1 MRPLRLSALLL
12 ISALPFAAILN
23 NNALG
28 VEIKFV
34 AGLNVRLDATGPRR
48 DQFSKTDTKQY

>member
-1 MRPLRLSALLL
+1 MRPLRLSALL

-48 DQFSKTDTKQY
+48 DHFSKTDTKQY